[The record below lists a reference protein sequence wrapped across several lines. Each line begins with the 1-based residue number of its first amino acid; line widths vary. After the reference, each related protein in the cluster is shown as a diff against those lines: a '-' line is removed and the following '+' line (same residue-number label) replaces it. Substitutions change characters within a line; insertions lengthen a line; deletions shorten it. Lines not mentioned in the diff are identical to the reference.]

1 MHEEA
6 KQLLATGF
14 NYVLE
19 KTTSC
24 SSEDPKDSAPRRKVT
39 VCEQESSFVDIKHN
53 LFVIFRAIHIFA
65 KLGLYCA
72 PD

>member
-1 MHEEA
+1 M
-6 KQLLATGF
+6 KRQNNFWQQGSITSLK
-14 NYVLE
+14 